1 MHSDVVPGLDL
12 ITVYRD
18 QESESNM
25 NECTCDALQT
35 PSLGEALFDHLEER
49 RRKRGKS
56 QLPADLLNFTKD
68 MAMRPVQQGWHF
80 SNLIESEPA
89 TFGANKAILNSQK
102 LLDRR
107 QQLKQAKIES
117 VERQIKEDIDSM
129 L

>member
-56 QLPADLLNFTKD
+56 
-68 MAMRPVQQGWHF
+68 
-80 SNLIESEPA
+80 
-89 TFGANKAILNSQK
+89 
-102 LLDRR
+102 
-107 QQLKQAKIES
+107 
-117 VERQIKEDIDSM
+117 
-129 L
+129 